1 MQHRSHA
8 RTSDFPFVPN
18 SQYGPMPGK
27 KPQFPVF
34 EREHDMQGDPPA
46 DGFKLSKAL
55 VQGVH
60 GC

>member
-1 MQHRSHA
+1 
-8 RTSDFPFVPN
+8 
-18 SQYGPMPGK
+18 MPGK

-34 EREHDMQGDPPA
+34 EREHDTQGDPPA